1 VFTLCA
7 MSLGVGVFVLPA
19 VLKSIG
25 FISGV
30 VSIVFF
36 ALWSYW
42 LQIVLVRVGKAY
54 VVHPFS

>member
-1 VFTLCA
+1 

-30 VSIVFF
+30 VSIIFF

-54 VVHPFS
+54 VVHPFT